1 MAVQRRVGSGSV
13 YRTRSVGDDGS
24 HTVRSAGMLTLDD
37 FLVGYERFE
46 VLDAVGGEDHS
57 AVFVL

>member
-1 MAVQRRVGSGSV
+1 
-13 YRTRSVGDDGS
+13 
-24 HTVRSAGMLTLDD
+24 MLTLDD